1 MFPRVDARNCRKVQC
16 CWCPHFFS
24 PIKSSPRGPHC
35 RVPTFLTWTK
45 RPLVQSMYWIVPLLG
60 ISCPAWGTLYYF
72 LLWAREV
79 RVKSVLSE
87 CWFHGQVI
95 LVDDRYV
102 IVYRHFV
109 VFAVGTK
116 HVHAY
121 TILKSLYV
129 PFLYFCFFSSMRGLP
144 STFKLLLWSKT
155 VGCKCWG
162 SKQQRWWIPE
172 NSQSNHTNN

>member
-1 MFPRVDARNCRKVQC
+1 MLLVPAFFFPM
-16 CWCPHFFS
+16 
-24 PIKSSPRGPHC
+24 KSSPRGPRC
-35 RVPTFLTWTK
+35 RVPTFLTWIK

-79 RVKSVLSE
+79 RVKSVLTE

-129 PFLYFCFFSSMRGLP
+129 PFLYFCFFSRYERATVYFQ
-144 STFKLLLWSKT
+144 TFIL
-155 VGCKCWG
+155 
-162 SKQQRWWIPE
+162 KQNGRLQMLGIQATKKMDTIE
-172 NSQSNHTNN
+172 